1 MDVKEYWPSFISEIK
16 EFKEIDI
23 AENVELDELKSSFKK
38 MYENQFFSTMD
49 EATILRLEKI
59 AGINPLA
66 SESIEIRRNRLISLF
81 FNSYTF
87 NRYWLECKLNATL
100 GKGKH
105 KHNIEDDMLDLMTST
120 DEIDSIKSLRRELRK
135 DIPANMDIKIGL
147 ERKSENQMNMGVV
160 ARVGKITTIIPSN
173 KVTINMSN
181 TNNMYVGTYVRV
193 AKKIT
198 IGGQ

>member
-1 MDVKEYWPSFISEIK
+1 MEVKEYWPSFISEIK

-38 MYENQFFSTMD
+38 MYENQFFNTMA
-49 EATILRLEKI
+49 EHTISRLEKI
-59 AGINPLA
+59 AGIVPLA

-100 GKGKH
+100 GHGKH
-105 KHNIEDDMLDLMTST
+105 EHGIEDDLLSIVTST
-120 DEIDSIKSLRRELRK
+120 DEIDSIKSLKRELRK
-135 DIPANMDIKIGL
+135 DIPATMDIKIDL
-147 ERKSENQMNMGVV
+147 ERSAEQQMNVGVV

-173 KVTINMSN
+173 KVTINVSN
-181 TNNMYVGTYVRV
+181 TNDMYVGTYVRV